1 MLAQAIADTPPAQYP
16 NVRFH
21 AGAAETLPWL
31 ADNSVDLVVAGQA
44 AHWFDPARVW
54 RELARVVRPGGTV
67 AFWGYADATLPGRP
81 GASRVVREWAHGEG
95 KMGPYWTWPGRG
107 ICEGLYRDLV
117 PDVEVGW
124 SDVERI
130 EYCPSEEGVGK
141 GTGMRFLWKDM
152 TLNDF
157 ADYVRTW
164 SGYHGWKE
172 AHENAEVDVVD
183 ELVHEIMIVEGI
195 EGREQEV
202 TVEWGTG
209 LVMARRE

>member
-1 MLAQAIADTPPAQYP
+1 MLAQAAADTPPAQYA
-16 NVRFH
+16 NINFR
-21 AGAAETLPWL
+21 AGGAEALPFVG
-31 ADNSVDLVVAGQA
+31 DGDVDLVVAGQA

-54 RELARVVRPGGTV
+54 RELARVVRPGGAV

-81 GASRVVREWAHGEG
+81 GASRAVREWAHGEE

-117 PDVEVGW
+117 PDLTAGW
-124 SDVERI
+124 DEVERV
-130 EYCPSEEGVGK
+130 EYWPSVKGPHEGE
-141 GTGMRFLWKDM
+141 GTRFLWKNM
-152 TLNDF
+152 TLNEF

-172 AHENAEVDVVD
+172 AHKNAKVDVVD
-183 ELVHEIMIVEGI
+183 ELIEEIVKVEGFK
-195 EGREQEV
+195 GREQEV

-209 LVMARRE
+209 LVMARRV